1 MTESNVASTVR
12 QTARQSTGPLVVG
25 AVAYTPNVV
34 PIWEGI
40 RDYFRGSP
48 AEMDF
53 VLFSNYERQVDAL
66 LEGAIDV
73 AWNTNLAWV
82 RTVGLTD
89 GGCRALAMRDTD
101 VAYQTLF
108 VSRAG
113 MGLTGLESLRG
124 LRLALGSRDSAQA
137 AILPMHFIRQAGL
150 GSDVATVRF
159 NSDVGKHGDTGRSEL
174 DALRAVIEEKANAA
188 AIGIGTWEA
197 MARGEVTPGAFEVF
211 WRSPLYCHCNFT
223 ALSSLDAERGE
234 SWVEHLL
241 RMSWDDPN
249 HRRILEMEGLR
260 RWVRPELEGYAVLFD
275 AVHDQE
281 IPMRWD

>member
-1 MTESNVASTVR
+1 MTESNAAATVR
-12 QTARQSTGPLVVG
+12 QTRRESSGPLLVG
-25 AVAYTPNVV
+25 AVAYTANVV

-66 LEGAIDV
+66 LDGTIDV

-101 VAYQTLF
+101 VAYQTLL

-113 MGLTGLESLRG
+113 MGMTGLESLRG
-124 LRLALGSRDSAQA
+124 HRLALGSRDSAQA
-137 AILPMHFIRQAGL
+137 AILPLHFIRQAGL
-150 GSDVATVRF
+150 GSEIQLVRF

-174 DALRAVIEEKANAA
+174 DALRAVIDEKADAA

-211 WRSPLYCHCNFT
+211 WRSPLYCHCNFSSL
-223 ALSSLDAERGE
+223 ASLDAERAE

-249 HRRILEMEGLR
+249 HRRILEMEGLH
-260 RWVRPELEGYAVLFD
+260 RWVRPELEGYGVLFD
-275 AVHDQE
+275 AVRDQA
-281 IPMRWD
+281 IPLRWD